1 MGRVG
6 LISKGK
12 RGFLAP
18 PFTGSYGAGVG
29 EWLGNVCRESSGQ
42 STKKGSKADTLVVRV
57 GSSSLGKCTV
67 PARFSREHSNRWFPR
82 PLAVSSSGFYKELQ
96 NWSLPYLFFA
106 SEDCTPFL
114 QLVLC
119 LHAPHSHRV
128 AKASA
133 RSPRSSLP
141 LIHTHSLP

>member
-6 LISKGK
+6 LISKGE

-29 EWLGNVCRESSGQ
+29 EWLGNVCREGSGQ
-42 STKKGSKADTLVVRV
+42 STKKGSKADTLVVTV

-82 PLAVSSSGFYKELQ
+82 PLAVSSSSFYKELQ
-96 NWSLPYLFFA
+96 NWSLPIYPLPQR
-106 SEDCTPFL
+106 T
-114 QLVLC
+114 
-119 LHAPHSHRV
+119 APHFFSWSYVCMHPTLIELPRHQPDHLEV
-128 AKASA
+128 AC
-133 RSPRSSLP
+133 L
-141 LIHTHSLP
+141 